1 MAEQQAEGRQR
12 HRSSSQQRA
21 VKQSAV
27 DRPMEW
33 MRGQQQQREKSSER
47 IEREYEMEIQKK
59 TWDAQHSESYHRMSR

>member
-12 HRSSSQQRA
+12 HRSASQQRA
-21 VKQSAV
+21 LKQSEV

-33 MRGQQQQREKSSER
+33 IRGQQQRERSSER
-47 IEREYEMEIQKK
+47 IERDYEMEIQKK